1 MQLSSRAGIF
11 RFLSG
16 LPAKPGLADIEDGKP
31 ASSDAAGSFRFGG
44 FWYWCGVDVAELS
57 RCCGGEWLS
66 C

>member
-44 FWYWCGVDVAELS
+44 FWY
-57 RCCGGEWLS
+57 
-66 C
+66 